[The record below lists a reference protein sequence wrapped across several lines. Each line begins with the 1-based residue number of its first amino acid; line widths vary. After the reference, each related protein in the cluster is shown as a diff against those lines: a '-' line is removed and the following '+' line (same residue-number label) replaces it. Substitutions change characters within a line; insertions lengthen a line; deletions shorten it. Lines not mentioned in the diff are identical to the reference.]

1 MSRCT
6 HQWSWAPSL
15 VNFQNIKFHFV
26 LSTDLV
32 WPSNFNSS
40 AWYTVHKYIECNAPV
55 IVMLLRPISS
65 CFNLKQRRC
74 AFPTT
79 VVSNSR
85 TVKLDFTD
93 GAPFPC
99 MKDFESL
106 RKKFCS
112 PWVYWKLHLM
122 YALDLDSSWYVLY
135 WSLFK
140 NHLLLYWHKK
150 PCLREHCWLNPK
162 VSPHKVLSNC
172 YHFGKAS

>member
-65 CFNLKQRRC
+65 CFNLKQRRP

-106 RKKFCS
+106 IK
-112 PWVYWKLHLM
+112 
-122 YALDLDSSWYVLY
+122 
-135 WSLFK
+135 
-140 NHLLLYWHKK
+140 
-150 PCLREHCWLNPK
+150 
-162 VSPHKVLSNC
+162 KVLQPLSILKIIFNVR
-172 YHFGKAS
+172 FGFGFILICFILILIQKSLVVVLT

>member
-1 MSRCT
+1 MELSAIFGKFSKHQIPLCFVYRSRLAFKLQLISMIHSAQIYRMQCSSDCNVAASYLLMF
-6 HQWSWAPSL
+6 QFEAAPACISNNGGL
-15 VNFQNIKFHFV
+15 QFQNCETWLYRWRSFSLYERFWI
-26 LSTDLV
+26 
-32 WPSNFNSS
+32 FN
-40 AWYTVHKYIECNAPV
+40 K
-55 IVMLLRPISS
+55 
-65 CFNLKQRRC
+65 
-74 AFPTT
+74 
-79 VVSNSR
+79 
-85 TVKLDFTD
+85 
-93 GAPFPC
+93 
-99 MKDFESL
+99 
-106 RKKFCS
+106 KKFCS